1 VSEQLKLEKAVLKEM
16 DADFKNPLPGGPT
29 VQVQFNPETLKV
41 SFANQVVQPQG
52 GGDQRGQQARQF
64 VGAGT
69 TKLTLQL
76 WFDVTARPLPP
87 GKESISDVRELTKEV
102 AYFITP
108 KPNDQAGGGAPK
120 GGGGAAGQ
128 PPPMIPPAVRFIW
141 GSFQFDGMMDS
152 LEETLEFWSG
162 DGRPL
167 RASLGLALSQQKI
180 TFAFSDKA
188 RGGSGP
194 GAPSTP
200 GTSPLAQAPAGAT
213 LQGLAVG
220 AGVGADWQSIA
231 AANGI
236 ENPRLLA
243 PGQLIDL
250 NLRAPQIGVSQADVS
265 VGLSVG
271 F

>member
-1 VSEQLKLEKAVLKEM
+1 VSDQVKLEKAVLKEM

-108 KPNDQAGGGAPK
+108 KPNTQSGGAK
-120 GGGGAAGQ
+120 GGGGSGG

-152 LEETLEFWSG
+152 LEENLEFWSG

-213 LQGLAVG
+213 VQGLAAG
-220 AGVGADWQSIA
+220 AGVGGDWQAIA

-265 VGLSVG
+265 VGISVG

>member
-1 VSEQLKLEKAVLKEM
+1 VPDQLKLEKALLKEM
-16 DADFKNPLPGGPT
+16 DYEFKNPLPGGPT

-76 WFDVTARPLPP
+76 WFDVTTRPMPP
-87 GKESISDVRELTKEV
+87 GKDSVTDVRELTKEV

-108 KPNDQAGGGAPK
+108 KPNTSS
-120 GGGGAAGQ
+120 GGGGGGSGATGGAQ
-128 PPPMIPPAVRFIW
+128 AQMIPPAVRFIW

-152 LEETLEFWSG
+152 LEENLEFWSP

-188 RGGSGP
+188 GAGSP
-194 GAPSTP
+194 GAGGGNTP
-200 GTSPLAQAPAGAT
+200 GTTPLAQAPSGAT
-213 LQGLAVG
+213 LQGLAAG
-220 AGVGADWQSIA
+220 AGLSASWQSIA
-231 AANGI
+231 SANRI
-236 ENPRLLA
+236 ENPRLLQ
-243 PGQLIDL
+243 PGQLVDL
-250 NLRAPQIGVSQADVS
+250 SLRAPQASVST
-265 VGLSVG
+265 G
-271 F
+271 FSLGG